1 MYERCQVRMGS
12 VSEEEE
18 GGVDTLVITNIHIMI
33 LEGHLDGLLVIV
45 PPQQVDTTSFI
56 QTL

>member
-1 MYERCQVRMGS
+1 MGS
-12 VSEEEE
+12 VNEEEE